1 MSVPLLLA
9 LITFVLMTSGP
20 TGVVRSL
27 RAARFSKHGG
37 NSGSSRKYSSQISQS
52 QTAFVPAVQRSSSTA
67 AQKGTNKKSRAY
79 NVPGYERGDFEG
91 LKAVFKVNSMRG
103 RMSYDAFQKSRYL
116 RYWPGKKQEAARIW
130 CDITEAASTDVPL
143 TIDQVAPVALSCA
156 LNASSPHLVSSSSF
170 SLSW

>member
-1 MSVPLLLA
+1 MWSVPLLLA

-20 TGVVRSL
+20 TGVVQSMSL

-52 QTAFVPAVQRSSSTA
+52 QMAFVQRSSLTA

-156 LNASSPHLVSSSSF
+156 LNASSPHLVSSSFF